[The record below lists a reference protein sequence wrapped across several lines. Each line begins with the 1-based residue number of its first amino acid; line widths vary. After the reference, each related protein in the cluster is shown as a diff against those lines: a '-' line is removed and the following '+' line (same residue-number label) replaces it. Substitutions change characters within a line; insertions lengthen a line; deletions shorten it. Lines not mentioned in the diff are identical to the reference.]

1 MKKYDIIKKQ
11 DDKVRKAGRAGN
23 TVMNPS
29 DGQKQFI
36 SFRYSYKSM
45 TSSGGKTQVLAK
57 NQRFEN
63 GQFES
68 EEFEGTLDGN
78 MYEDAMKETE
88 HMFGEMQDMFFK
100 RIPFCFKPSS
110 FLAPFSGRDK
120 ERDE

>member
-1 MKKYDIIKKQ
+1 MKKYDIVKKQ
-11 DDKVRKAGRAGN
+11 DDEARKTGRASD

-29 DGQKQFI
+29 DGQNQFI

-45 TSSGGKTQVLAK
+45 TASGGKTHVRAK

-63 GQFES
+63 GRFES

-78 MYEDAMKETE
+78 MYEEAMKETE

-100 RIPFCFKPSS
+100 RIPSCFKPSS
-110 FLAPFSGRDK
+110 FLAPFPGKDK
-120 ERDE
+120 DQNG